1 MGKKVD
7 KEKGEVNMDYH
18 LIKEGDLFL
27 LTDQA
32 GNIIKNED
40 IQYGLYAKDTRF
52 LSSYE
57 LFINN
62 IKPLVLSSGDEEDSI
77 NKIYLTNTN
86 FEKSESEEVLI
97 KREQL
102 IFNGMVYDRM
112 LIKNYF
118 SQPLALKLTLKVDA
132 DYLDI
137 FQVRNYVKE
146 KRLGTILNPSKVK
159 NGIVLGYL
167 GKDGLRRETE
177 LKILTGEGE
186 IYKDRI
192 ELSFKLKH
200 MQEKELTIGI
210 IPRIEG
216 QKLIN
221 KNIISFEGAQKKL
234 RSNYKKWEEDSLI
247 IKTDNE
253 NFNRLINRSLSDL
266 KLLLSDLG
274 EGFIPIAGIPWY
286 AVPFGR
292 DSIITSLQ
300 TIVVN
305 PKIARGTLRTL
316 AGFQGKEV
324 NEDREEEPGKIM
336 HEIRFGELANLNLI
350 PHTPYYGTID
360 ATLLFLILAV
370 EYFHWTGDSR
380 FIKKILPNLYAALEW
395 IDKYGDIDQDGYVE
409 YNPKNKRWALNQGW
423 KDSRDSSIHQD
434 GSLALP
440 PIALV
445 EIQGYVYQAKK
456 GMAEIFF
463 YLGEKNRA
471 KKLEREAQGLKKRFN
486 RDFWM
491 EERKYFAFGLDYQK
505 KQIASI
511 TSNPGHCLYSGI
523 VNQDK
528 SEAVV
533 KKLLS
538 DEMFNGWGIRTMGK
552 NETGYNPASYHNG
565 SIWPHDNSIII
576 NGLIRYNY
584 HGEAIKVIDGLIKAS
599 QYFKYSRLP
608 ELFCGFGRKE
618 TKRPIEYPVACSPQ
632 AWACGSIYLIIQ
644 SLLGID
650 VDAINNRI
658 YLKPILPDKINKVEI
673 KNLKIGDNRV
683 NFRLIKEGNHIKI
696 SEVKIEGNV
705 KLILLK

>member
-1 MGKKVD
+1 
-7 KEKGEVNMDYH
+7 MDYH

-77 NKIYLTNTN
+77 NKIYLTNAN

-97 KREQL
+97 KREQI
-102 IFNGMVYDRM
+102 IFNGMVYDRI

-118 SQPLALKLTLKVDA
+118 SQLLALKLTLKVDA

-200 MQEKELTIGI
+200 KQEKELTIGI
-210 IPRIEG
+210 IPRIES
-216 QKLIN
+216 QKLVN
-221 KNIISFEGAQKKL
+221 KNIISFKRAQKKL

-253 NFNRLINRSLSDL
+253 NFNWLINRSLSDL
-266 KLLLSDLG
+266 KLLLTDLG

-300 TIVVN
+300 TLMVN
-305 PKIARGTLRTL
+305 TKIAQGTLKTL
-316 AGFQGKEV
+316 ARFQGKEV

-336 HEIRFGELANLNLI
+336 HEIRFGELAHLNLI

-360 ATLLFLILAV
+360 STPLFLILAV
-370 EYFHWTGDSR
+370 EYFHWTGDLISIR
-380 FIKKILPNLYAALEW
+380 KILPNLFAALEW

-409 YNPKNKRWALNQGW
+409 YDPKNTKWAINQGW
-423 KDSRDSSIHQD
+423 KDSTDSSVHQD
-434 GSLALP
+434 GSLAVP

-445 EIQGYVYQAKK
+445 EVQGYVYQAKK

-463 YLGEKNRA
+463 YLGEKDKA
-471 KKLEREAQGLKKRFN
+471 KKLEKDARELKDRFN

-491 EERKYFAFGLDYQK
+491 EDRKYFAFGLDYQK

-511 TSNPGHCLYSGI
+511 TSNPGHCLYSEI
-523 VNQDK
+523 VSQDK

-538 DEMFNGWGIRTMGK
+538 DEMFNGWGIRTMGE
-552 NETGYNPASYHNG
+552 NEVGYNPTSYHNG
-565 SIWPHDNSIII
+565 SVWPHDNSIII
-576 NGLIRYNY
+576 KGLTRYNY
-584 HGEAIKVIDGLIKAS
+584 HREAVKVINGLIKAS
-599 QYFKYSRLP
+599 QYFKYNRLP
-608 ELFCGFGRKE
+608 ELFCGFSHKE
-618 TKRPIEYPVACSPQ
+618 TKRPIEHPVACSPQ

-644 SLLGID
+644 SLLGINSD
-650 VDAINNRI
+650 VTNNSI
-658 YLKPILPDKINKVEI
+658 YLKPILPDEINKVEV
-673 KNLKIGDNRV
+673 KNLKIGDNRAD
-683 NFRLIKEGNHIKI
+683 FTLSKEGNRIKLSKAKVERNI
-696 SEVKIEGNV
+696 
-705 KLILLK
+705 KLILLKNF

>member
-1 MGKKVD
+1 LSKKVD

-32 GNIIKNED
+32 GNITKNED
-40 IQYGLYAKDTRF
+40 MQYGLYAKDTRF

-57 LFINN
+57 LFVDN
-62 IKPLVLSSGDEEDSI
+62 IKPLVLSFSSSEDRT
-77 NKIYLTNTN
+77 NKIYLTNAN
-86 FEKSESEEVLI
+86 FEKSGSSEVLI
-97 KREQL
+97 KREQIL
-102 IFNGMVYDRM
+102 LNGMAYDRI
-112 LIKNYF
+112 LVKNYF
-118 SQPLALKLTLKVDA
+118 SQPLALKLILKVDA

-146 KRLGTILNPSKVK
+146 KRLGAILNPSKVK
-159 NGIVLGYL
+159 NGIALGYL
-167 GKDGLRRETE
+167 GKDGVRRETIV
-177 LKILTGEGE
+177 KILDEEGE

-192 ELSFKLKH
+192 ELSFKLKPK
-200 MQEKELTIGI
+200 QEKEFTIDI

-221 KNIISFEGAQKKL
+221 ANIISFERAQKKL

-247 IKTDNE
+247 IKTDNG
-253 NFNRLINRSLSDL
+253 NFNRLINKSLSDL
-266 KLLLSDLG
+266 KLLLTDLG

-305 PKIARGTLRTL
+305 PKIARGTLMTL
-316 AGFQGKEV
+316 ACFQGKKV

-336 HEIRFGELANLNLI
+336 HEIRFGELAHLNLI

-360 ATLLFLILAV
+360 STPLFLILAV
-370 EYFHWTGDSR
+370 EYFHWTGDLVSIR
-380 FIKKILPNLYAALEW
+380 KILPNLFAALEW

-409 YNPKNKRWALNQGW
+409 YNPKNTKWAINQGW
-423 KDSRDSSIHQD
+423 KDSTDSSVHQD
-434 GSLALP
+434 GSLAVP

-445 EIQGYVYQAKK
+445 EVQGYVYQAKK

-463 YLGEKNRA
+463 YLGEKDKA
-471 KKLEREAQGLKKRFN
+471 KKLEKDARELKDRFN

-491 EERKYFAFGLDYQK
+491 EDRKYFAFGLDYQK

-538 DEMFNGWGIRTMGK
+538 DEMFNGLGIRTMGE
-552 NETGYNPASYHNG
+552 NEPGYNPMSYHNG

-576 NGLIRYNY
+576 SGLIRYHY
-584 HGEAIKVIDGLIKAS
+584 YKEANKVINGLIKAS
-599 QYFKYSRLP
+599 QYFKYNRLP
-608 ELFCGFGRKE
+608 ELFCGFSHKE
-618 TKRPIEYPVACSPQ
+618 TKRPIEYPVACNPQ
-632 AWACGSIYLIIQ
+632 AWACGSIYMIIQ
-644 SLLGID
+644 SLLGINLD
-650 VDAINNRI
+650 VTNNRI
-658 YLKPILPDKINKVEI
+658 YLKPILPDEINRVEV
-673 KNLKIGDNRV
+673 KNLKIGNNRAD
-683 NFRLIKEGNHIKI
+683 FMLIKERNRIKLTK
-696 SEVKIEGNV
+696 SKIERNI

>member
-1 MGKKVD
+1 MSKKVD
-7 KEKGEVNMDYH
+7 KEKGEVNMDHH
-18 LIKEGDLFL
+18 LIKERDLFL

-32 GNIIKNED
+32 GNIIKNTD

-57 LFINN
+57 LFIND
-62 IKPLVLSSGDEEDSI
+62 IKPLVLSSGDEEGNI
-77 NKIYLTNTN
+77 NKIYLTNAN
-86 FEKSESEEVLI
+86 FKKIESGKVLI
-97 KREQL
+97 KREQI
-102 IFNGMVYDRM
+102 IFNGTVYDRI
-112 LIKNYF
+112 LVKNYF
-118 SQPLALKLTLKVDA
+118 SQPLTLKLILKVDA

-146 KRLGTILNPSKVK
+146 KRLGAILNPSKVK

-167 GKDGLRRETE
+167 GKDGVRRETIV
-177 LKILTGEGE
+177 KILDEEGE

-192 ELSFKLKH
+192 ELSFKLKPK
-200 MQEKELTIGI
+200 QEKEFTIDI

-221 KNIISFEGAQKKL
+221 ANIISFERAQKKL

-247 IKTDNE
+247 IKTDNG
-253 NFNRLINRSLSDL
+253 NFNRLINKSLSDL
-266 KLLLSDLG
+266 KLLLTDLG
-274 EGFIPIAGIPWY
+274 EGYIPIAGIPWY

-300 TIVVN
+300 TIFVN
-305 PKIARGTLRTL
+305 PKIARGTLINL
-316 AGFQGKEV
+316 ACFQGKKV

-336 HEIRFGELANLNLI
+336 HEIRFGELAHLNLI

-360 ATLLFLILAV
+360 ATPLFLILAV
-370 EYFHWTGDSR
+370 EYFNWTGDLE
-380 FIKKILPNLYAALEW
+380 FIKKILPNLFAALEW

-409 YNPKNKRWALNQGW
+409 YDPKNTKWAINQGW
-423 KDSRDSSIHQD
+423 KDSTDSSVHQD
-434 GSLALP
+434 GSLAVP

-445 EIQGYVYQAKK
+445 EVQGYVYQAKK

-463 YLGEKNRA
+463 YLGEKDKA
-471 KKLEREAQGLKKRFN
+471 KKLEKDARELKDRFN

-491 EERKYFAFGLDYQK
+491 EDRKYFAFGLDYQK

-538 DEMFNGWGIRTMGK
+538 DEIFNGLGIRTMGE
-552 NETGYNPASYHNG
+552 NEPGYNPMSYHNG

-576 NGLIRYNY
+576 SGLIRYHY
-584 HGEAIKVIDGLIKAS
+584 YKEANKVINGLIKAS
-599 QYFKYSRLP
+599 QYFKYNRLP
-608 ELFCGFGRKE
+608 ELFCGFSHKE
-618 TKRPIEYPVACSPQ
+618 TKRPIEYPVACNPQ
-632 AWACGSIYLIIQ
+632 AWACVSIYMIIQ
-644 SLLGID
+644 SLLGINLD
-650 VDAINNRI
+650 VTNNRI
-658 YLKPILPDKINKVEI
+658 YLKPILPDEINKVEV
-673 KNLKIGDNRV
+673 KNLKIGNNRAD
-683 NFRLIKEGNHIKI
+683 FMLIKERNRIKLTKSKVERNI
-696 SEVKIEGNV
+696 

>member
-1 MGKKVD
+1 
-7 KEKGEVNMDYH
+7 MDYH

-77 NKIYLTNTN
+77 NKIYLTNAN

-97 KREQL
+97 KREQI
-102 IFNGMVYDRM
+102 IFNGNVYDRI

-118 SQPLALKLTLKVDA
+118 SQLLALKLTLKVDA

-200 MQEKELTIGI
+200 KQEKELTIGI
-210 IPRIEG
+210 ILRIES
-216 QKLIN
+216 QKLVN
-221 KNIISFEGAQKKL
+221 KNIISFKRAQKKL
-234 RSNYKKWEEDSLI
+234 RWNYKKWEEDSLI

-253 NFNRLINRSLSDL
+253 NFNWLINRSLSDL
-266 KLLLSDLG
+266 KLLLTDLG

-300 TIVVN
+300 TLMVN
-305 PKIARGTLRTL
+305 TKIAQGTLKTL
-316 AGFQGKEV
+316 ARFQGKEV

-336 HEIRFGELANLNLI
+336 HEIRFGELAHLNLI

-360 ATLLFLILAV
+360 STPLFLILAV
-370 EYFHWTGDSR
+370 EYFHWTGDLISIR
-380 FIKKILPNLYAALEW
+380 KILPNLFAALEW

-409 YNPKNKRWALNQGW
+409 YDPKNTKWAINQGW
-423 KDSRDSSIHQD
+423 KDSTDSSVHQD
-434 GSLALP
+434 GSLAVP

-445 EIQGYVYQAKK
+445 EVQGYVYQAKK

-463 YLGEKNRA
+463 YLGEKDKA
-471 KKLEREAQGLKKRFN
+471 KKLEKDARELKDRFN

-491 EERKYFAFGLDYQK
+491 EDRKYFAFGLDYQK

-511 TSNPGHCLYSGI
+511 TSNPGHCLYSEI
-523 VNQDK
+523 VSQDK

-538 DEMFNGWGIRTMGK
+538 DEMFNGWGIRTMGE
-552 NETGYNPASYHNG
+552 NEVGYNPTSYHNG
-565 SIWPHDNSIII
+565 SVWPHDNSIII
-576 NGLIRYNY
+576 KGLTRYNY
-584 HGEAIKVIDGLIKAS
+584 HREAVKVINGLIKAS
-599 QYFKYSRLP
+599 QYFKYNRLP
-608 ELFCGFGRKE
+608 ELFCGFSHKE
-618 TKRPIEYPVACSPQ
+618 TKRPIEHPVACSPQ

-644 SLLGID
+644 SLLGINSD
-650 VDAINNRI
+650 VTNNSI
-658 YLKPILPDKINKVEI
+658 YLKPILPDEINKVEV
-673 KNLKIGDNRV
+673 KNLKIGDNRAD
-683 NFRLIKEGNHIKI
+683 FTLSKEGNRIKLSKAKVERNI
-696 SEVKIEGNV
+696 
-705 KLILLK
+705 KLILLKNF

>member
-1 MGKKVD
+1 
-7 KEKGEVNMDYH
+7 MDYR

-27 LTDQA
+27 ITDRA
-32 GNIIKNED
+32 GNITKNTD
-40 IQYGLYAKDTRF
+40 TQYGLYTKDTRF
-52 LSSYE
+52 LSRYE
-57 LFINN
+57 LFVDN
-62 IKPLVLSSGDEEDSI
+62 IKPFILSSGETEDSI
-77 NKIYLTNTN
+77 NNIYLTNVN

-97 KREQL
+97 KREQI
-102 IFNGMVYDRM
+102 IFNGMVYDRI
-112 LIKNYF
+112 LVKNYF
-118 SQPLALKLTLKVDA
+118 SQPLTLKLSLKVEA

-146 KRLGTILNPSKVK
+146 KRLGVILNPFKVK
-159 NGIVLGYL
+159 NGIILGYL
-167 GKDGLRRETE
+167 GKDGVRRETE

-186 IYKDRI
+186 VYKNRI
-192 ELSFKLKH
+192 EFSFKLKRE
-200 MQEKELTIGI
+200 QEKELTIGI

-216 QKLIN
+216 QKLTN
-221 KNIISFEGAQKKL
+221 KNIISFKRARKKI

-247 IKTDNE
+247 IKTDNK
-253 NFNRLINRSLSDL
+253 NFNQLTNRSLSDL
-266 KLLLSDLG
+266 KLLLNDLG
-274 EGFIPIAGIPWY
+274 EGFVPIAGIPWY

-300 TIVVN
+300 TLMVN
-305 PKIARGTLRTL
+305 TKIAQGTLKTL
-316 AGFQGKEV
+316 ARFQGKEV
-324 NEDREEEPGKIM
+324 NKDTEEEPGKIM
-336 HEIRFGELANLNLI
+336 HEIRFGELAHLNLI

-360 ATLLFLILAV
+360 ATPLFLILAV
-370 EYFHWTGDSR
+370 EYFHWTGDLT
-380 FIKKILPNLYAALEW
+380 FIRKVLPNLFAALEW

-409 YNPKNKRWALNQGW
+409 YDPKNPKWAANQGW
-423 KDSRDSSIHQD
+423 KDSTDSSVHQD
-434 GSLALP
+434 GSLAVP

-445 EIQGYVYQAKK
+445 EVQGYVYQAKK

-463 YLGEKNRA
+463 CLGEKDKA
-471 KKLEREAQGLKKRFN
+471 KKLEKDVRELKDRFN

-491 EERKYFAFGLDYQK
+491 EERKYFAFGLDYKK

-538 DEMFNGWGIRTMGK
+538 DEMFSGWGIRTMAE
-552 NETGYNPASYHNG
+552 NEVGYNPTSYHNG

-584 HGEAIKVIDGLIKAS
+584 HREANKVINGLIKAS
-599 QYFKYSRLP
+599 QYFNYNRLP
-608 ELFCGFGRKE
+608 ELFCGFSQKE

-632 AWACGSIYLIIQ
+632 AWACGSIYLTIK
-644 SLLGID
+644 SLLGINTD
-650 VDAINNRI
+650 VINDRI
-658 YLKPILPDKINKVEI
+658 YLKPIFPDMINKIEV
-673 KNLKIGDNRV
+673 KNLKIDDNRV
-683 NFRLIKEGNHIKI
+683 DFTLIKEESHMKI
-696 SEVKIEGNV
+696 SEVKIKGNT